1 MFDDSYALQGNLCS
15 FLYYCIVLFFFLSFF
30 LLSCIECLIC
40 LMLLQEIFRY
50 AMYLLLRKT
59 EAGLKEISENHEI
72 GSNKLEMAYVSG
84 LGFGAMS
91 GAFALVN
98 VLADSV
104 SLD

>member
-1 MFDDSYALQGNLCS
+1 MTKIFHEY
-15 FLYYCIVLFFFLSFF
+15 FFKF
-30 LLSCIECLIC
+30 
-40 LMLLQEIFRY
+40 QELFRY
-50 AMYLLLRKT
+50 GMYLLLRKT
-59 EAGLKEISENHEI
+59 EAGLKEISENQDI

-104 SLD
+104 SNVIISGS